1 MKKIKLIGVGTIS
14 DDMKFWMISS
24 ELYRKLSDR
33 GSELLEKEGR
43 KFMGEHYDAP
53 KPIRRELK
61 DLMNKQ
67 INRLQGLRD
76 MRTPESLLGDIKEHI
91 KELEIKIKNKNYE
104 NPRDIKYQNYKTIHQ
119 EKWREWVTSET
130 HANLISNIYSYN
142 KKQYKKFE
150 EEDIKNN
157 NKILQFKQA

>member
-1 MKKIKLIGVGTIS
+1 MKKINLINVGTIS

-24 ELYRKLSDR
+24 ELYKRLSDR

-53 KPIRRELK
+53 KPTRRELK

-67 INRLQGLRD
+67 LDRLQGLRD
-76 MRTPESLLGDIKEHI
+76 MRTPECLLGDIKEHI

-104 NPRDIKYQNYKTIHQ
+104 NPRDIKYKNYKTIHQ
-119 EKWREWVTSET
+119 EKWRELVTSET
-130 HANLISNIYSYN
+130 YIKLINKIYFYN

-157 NKILQFKQA
+157 SKILQFKQA

>member
-1 MKKIKLIGVGTIS
+1 MKKINLINVGTIS

-33 GSELLEKEGR
+33 GSELLEKAGR

-53 KPIRRELK
+53 KPTRKELK
-61 DLMNKQ
+61 NLMNKQ

-76 MRTPESLLGDIKEHI
+76 MRTPECLLGDIKEHI
-91 KELEIKIKNKNYE
+91 SELENKIKNKDYE
-104 NPRDIKYQNYKTIHQ
+104 NPRDLTYKNYKANH
-119 EKWREWVTSET
+119 EKKWVEWIKSEVHT
-130 HANLISNIYSYN
+130 KLVNNIYSFN

-157 NKILQFKQA
+157 NKIVQFKQA

>member
-1 MKKIKLIGVGTIS
+1 MKKVDLINVGTIS

-24 ELYRKLSDR
+24 ELYRKLSNR

-53 KPIRRELK
+53 KPTRRELK

-76 MRTPESLLGDIKEHI
+76 MRTPECLLGDIKEHI

-104 NPRDIKYQNYKTIHQ
+104 SPRDSKYKNYKTIRQ

-130 HANLISNIYSYN
+130 HIKLINNIYSYN